1 MRPGRASLSDWES
14 NPESPSSSSSISS
27 SSSSFARMSCL
38 TSTLPSPSTSSTT
51 LIKRLSSQSTISS
64 VASGQQQRFS
74 RQNHGDIL
82 SLNYLSFIPCI
93 NNVTNM
99 NGLERFYGIPFH
111 PYSSSPLNFRLPPP
125 PPLLPYQPLLN
136 SLQENQQH
144 YDIKENETLQK
155 IKQRES
161 ESEVRGQKSKEYD
174 ISINTNSRRESVD
187 SFVASTEVGITGES
201 SDRRRSKGPSGK
213 KRERGSLLN
222 KGCSS
227 NYGFRVLSFD

>member
-1 MRPGRASLSDWES
+1 MVLKHQNFLFIIPVFNRVDMRPGRASLSDWES

-38 TSTLPSPSTSSTT
+38 TSTLPSSSTT
-51 LIKRLSSQSTISS
+51 LIKPLSSQSTVAS
-64 VASGQQQRFS
+64 VASGHHPKFS

-82 SLNYLSFIPCI
+82 SLNYLSLIPCI
-93 NNVTNM
+93 NSMTNM

-111 PYSSSPLNFRLPPP
+111 PYSSPPLNFRLPPP

-144 YDIKENETLQK
+144 YDMKYNETLQT
-155 IKQRES
+155 IKQQET
-161 ESEVRGQKSKEYD
+161 EGEVRGQKSKEHD

-213 KRERGSLLN
+213 KRE
-222 KGCSS
+222 
-227 NYGFRVLSFD
+227 VLY